1 MIRLKANTV
10 KKKIAQT
17 GLSVSA
23 WGAANGFTQGTLSGW
38 ITGRRNIKHSS
49 LSKLAT
55 ALRCEP
61 EEIAEIFW
69 VFDNSVAVQ
78 LEVDREEI
86 CGIFGNLSAEQRKAI
101 INMANLMADA
111 NWKKEREQIEHYAP
125 HGIINSTHP
134 EGTKDCTS

>member
-1 MIRLKANTV
+1 MIRLKAHTV

-38 ITGRRNIKHSS
+38 ITGRRNIKQSS
-49 LSKLAT
+49 LLKLAA
-55 ALRCEP
+55 ALGCEP

-69 VFDNSVAVQ
+69 IFDNSVAVQ

-86 CGIFGNLSAEQRKAI
+86 CGIFGNLSEKQRKAI
-101 INMANLMADA
+101 IDMAKLMADA
-111 NWKKEREQIEHYAP
+111 NWIKERDD
-125 HGIINSTHP
+125 NSP
-134 EGTKDCTS
+134 SI